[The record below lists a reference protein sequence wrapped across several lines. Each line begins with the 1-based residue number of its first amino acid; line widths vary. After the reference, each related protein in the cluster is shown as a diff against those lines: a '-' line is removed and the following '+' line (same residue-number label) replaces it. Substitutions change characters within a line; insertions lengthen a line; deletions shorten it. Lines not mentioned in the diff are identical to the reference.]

1 MRYGVL
7 FTNILE
13 QKGKKRKTKNNL
25 KVSGDKIQQIRQGF
39 IILEEEDKKKFYS
52 LNSLDRYY
60 KLWYNSYIEKSL

>member
-1 MRYGVL
+1 MWYGVL